1 MLNLSFLKQGIRLP
15 FGGGGNGQ
23 TAPTATRSS
32 STTDVSSQA
41 ECADPEKARASDF
54 RAVAVLPDGTDKDAK
69 QQTTTKKRWPLW
81 MKLAMAGCLFS
92 IVAGLAIGLGVGL
105 TRHKHSN
112 ISSQESSAEPPSGG
126 NGTDPSQKPGQLAVY
141 WGAMGSSAAS
151 LDNVCG
157 DASYDTVNL
166 AFLSHFF
173 ANGQYPRLAIA
184 SLGPASE
191 AQRLAG
197 AVDLQDGAPLAPAIR
212 KCQAA
217 GKRVLL
223 SMGGAA
229 GYAEVRLA
237 SDAQGRQVADTIW
250 ELFLGGGG
258 GKKAE
263 IRPFGDVV
271 LDGVDFDNESGDST
285 GYEAMAAQFRTHF
298 ASDPGRRYYMTAAPQ
313 CPPTTDEAELRLL
326 RRVDAVSVQF
336 YNNNVCNV
344 GASGFEASVRRW
356 SAAIAGG
363 GGSNATLLVG
373 ALAGGT
379 DKDEGYVEA
388 GALAE
393 ALAKVRAMK
402 LANYGGVMLW
412 EAELAAAN
420 GGFQKKIRSAV

>member
-1 MLNLSFLKQGIRLP
+1 
-15 FGGGGNGQ
+15 
-23 TAPTATRSS
+23 
-32 STTDVSSQA
+32 
-41 ECADPEKARASDF
+41 
-54 RAVAVLPDGTDKDAK
+54 
-69 QQTTTKKRWPLW
+69 
-81 MKLAMAGCLFS
+81 
-92 IVAGLAIGLGVGL
+92 
-105 TRHKHSN
+105 
-112 ISSQESSAEPPSGG
+112 
-126 NGTDPSQKPGQLAVY
+126 
-141 WGAMGSSAAS
+141 MGSTAAAP
-151 LDNVCG
+151 LDSVCG
-157 DASYDTVNL
+157 DAAYDTVNL

-173 ANGQYPRLAIA
+173 GSGGGGQYPRLAIA

-197 AVDLQDGAPLAPAIR
+197 AADLQDGTSLAPAIR

-237 SDAQGRQVADTIW
+237 SDAQGRQVADTVW
-250 ELFLGGGG
+250 ELFLGGGEG

-285 GYEAMAAQFRTHF
+285 GYEAMAAQFRRHF
-298 ASDPGRRYYMTAAPQ
+298 ASDPSRRYYMTAAPQ

-326 RRVDAVSVQF
+326 RSVDAVSVQF

-356 SAAIAGG
+356 SAAIGG
-363 GGSNATLLVG
+363 GGGGGNATLLVG
-373 ALAGGT
+373 ALAGAT
-379 DKDEGYVEA
+379 DEDEGYLEA
-388 GALAE
+388 GALAA
-393 ALAKVRAMK
+393 ALDKVRAMK
-402 LANYGGVMLW
+402 LDNYGGVMLW